1 MTARMMSQLEQDVL
15 WAIDEKVAVSY
26 AALHRTLRMYGPL
39 EIVETVNS
47 LHDQGLI
54 QQGAGGFERACS
66 SELDAGWLPTSAE
79 ASNAPSAQAGA
90 SSGLSAVVGAA
101 NEEEPSGLSGNSSDS
116 DEGEGDQIESSR
128 EGDAASAAEEDTCVI
143 SEPIS
148 AISEGTVMMY
158 TPAAALEFPDH
169 VQSDLEKLGIEWVC
183 DLVKDMP
190 RVVAKLGR
198 DRASLLIEKLR
209 DLSGEPPARLS
220 TDDVNQLC
228 LLSQSKLFYFDWL
241 GVLCTVVD
249 RSLSRDDIRT
259 QIDDGRLD
267 MSVQEEFSFS
277 EYAKTCSDKSLEA
290 DRLLCSQLEKRR
302 YSLNA
307 NAFHVIMLPILEEQF
322 DMGEYDDAR
331 EAVHGNLNWVTKLFT
346 TENACF
352 GKLRDDFQRL
362 KKESDGLGTSKRIA
376 VGSDDCFISAAE
388 KLASIEP
395 CCEFVLHDLAL
406 KCLSDSQGEL
416 RRQSRV
422 GR

>member
-39 EIVETVNS
+39 EIVETVNN

-54 QQGAGGFERACS
+54 QQGADGFERART
-66 SELDAGWLPTSAE
+66 SESDAGQSLASVE
-79 ASNAPSAQAGA
+79 ARNAPSAQAGMP
-90 SSGLSAVVGAA
+90 SGLSAVVGTAS
-101 NEEEPSGLSGNSSDS
+101 EKGVSEFSGDSSDS
-116 DEGEGDQIESSR
+116 DEDDRIAGERDTVSVV
-128 EGDAASAAEEDTCVI
+128 EEDACGA
-143 SEPIS
+143 SES
-148 AISEGTVMMY
+148 LLAISEGTVMMY
-158 TPAAALEFPDH
+158 TPVAALEFPGH

-190 RVVAKLGR
+190 QVVSKLGR
-198 DRASLLIEKLR
+198 DRASLLIERLR
-209 DLSGEPPARLS
+209 NLSGEPPAHLS

-249 RSLSRDDIRT
+249 RSLSRNDIRT

-267 MSVQEEFSFS
+267 MSAQGEFSFS

-302 YSLNA
+302 YSLNT
-307 NAFHVIMLPILEEQF
+307 NAFHVIMLPVLEEQF

-331 EAVHGNLNWVTKLFT
+331 EAVHGNLNWVTTLST

-395 CCEFVLHDLAL
+395 CCEFVLHDLVL

>member
-39 EIVETVNS
+39 EIVETVNN

-54 QQGAGGFERACS
+54 RQGADGFERARY
-66 SELDAGWLPTSAE
+66 SESDAGRLPTSAE
-79 ASNAPSAQAGA
+79 ARNAPSAQAET
-90 SSGLSAVVGAA
+90 SSELSAIAGAV
-101 NEEEPSGLSGNSSDS
+101 NEKEPSGLPGDSSDS
-116 DEGEGDQIESSR
+116 DEGAQIEHSR
-128 EGDAASAAEEDTCVI
+128 EGDAVSDAEEDACVTPG
-143 SEPIS
+143 PIS
-148 AISEGTVMMY
+148 AISEGTIMMY
-158 TPAAALEFPDH
+158 TPVAALEFPDH

-209 DLSGEPPARLS
+209 DLSGEPPAHLS

-249 RSLSRDDIRT
+249 RSLSRNDIRT

-267 MSVQEEFSFS
+267 MSAQGEFSFS

-302 YSLNA
+302 YSLNT
-307 NAFHVIMLPILEEQF
+307 NAFHVIMLPVLEEQF

-331 EAVHGNLNWVTKLFT
+331 EAVHGNLNWVTKLSM

-395 CCEFVLHDLAL
+395 CCEFVLHDLVL

-416 RRQSRV
+416 RRQSRA